1 MIGITSL
8 RHNCADWFARMAAS
22 KLVTRDRLTT
32 NDFDAEELRAFH
44 QALHAAYRTF
54 AGQHPAW
61 TQRGFD
67 VSFLRTD
74 ALTPLLIYWMSGG
87 TTQRTPTGM
96 DLARIWERKFGLL
109 LCGADR
115 VRQVVRLASAAN
127 VLLTALAVA
136 RSCASDSSQ
145 G

>member
-54 AGQHPAW
+54 ARQHPTW

-67 VSFLRTD
+67 ATFLRTEGLPTL
-74 ALTPLLIYWMSGG
+74 LTCWASNGAAH
-87 TTQRTPTGM
+87 RTPTGM
-96 DLARIWERKFGLL
+96 DLARAWERKFGLL
-109 LCGADR
+109 LYGADR
-115 VRQVVRLASAAN
+115 VRQVVRLADAAN
-127 VLLTALAVA
+127 ELLAALTAT
-136 RSCASDSSQ
+136 RH
-145 G
+145 